1 MNKKTTG
8 NQLDNDISSAT
19 DKGKNAQEK
28 RFILTHRN
36 ESPTE
41 LALQAARYPDFDMPF
56 VINQIEGWQTA
67 RKKLPTWAAIDD
79 IIYPPHL
86 SLEQCSSEQTARYK
100 ASLVSR
106 LIGIQPVACGH
117 SQTTE
122 SQNRNEGTD
131 CRPVLT
137 DLTGGLGVD
146 FSFMARGLRATYVEQ
161 QPHLCQIARNNFRLL
176 DLKQAEIIDGDG
188 TNFLHE
194 LEFSTIIYLDPA
206 RRDNNGTKTVAIG
219 DCTPNLLEIKDE
231 LVEKSKYVIVKLSP
245 MLDWHKALEE
255 INESADIVREIHIVA
270 VRNECKELLF
280 VMGKRQDPL
289 RLYCV
294 NDDETF
300 TVELKNDAGNQ
311 ETGLQQEINI
321 GNFLYEPNAAIMKAG
336 CFEKLSVKYG
346 EGFLSHNSHLFISAD
361 EIDDFPGRSFKIEC
375 ISSLNKKELKK
386 NLKGIEAANITTRN
400 FPISVAELRKK
411 LKVKEG
417 GENYIFATSD
427 AKNNH
432 LLLVCKKT
440 KRR

>member
-1 MNKKTTG
+1 
-8 NQLDNDISSAT
+8 
-19 DKGKNAQEK
+19 
-28 RFILTHRN
+28 
-36 ESPTE
+36 
-41 LALQAARYPDFDMPF
+41 
-56 VINQIEGWQTA
+56 
-67 RKKLPTWAAIDD
+67 
-79 IIYPPHL
+79 
-86 SLEQCSSEQTARYK
+86 
-100 ASLVSR
+100 
-106 LIGIQPVACGH
+106 
-117 SQTTE
+117 
-122 SQNRNEGTD
+122 
-131 CRPVLT
+131 
-137 DLTGGLGVD
+137 
-146 FSFMARGLRATYVEQ
+146 
-161 QPHLCQIARNNFRLL
+161 
-176 DLKQAEIIDGDG
+176 
-188 TNFLHE
+188 
-194 LEFSTIIYLDPA
+194 
-206 RRDNNGTKTVAIG
+206 
-219 DCTPNLLEIKDE
+219 
-231 LVEKSKYVIVKLSP
+231 

-321 GNFLYEPNAAIMKAG
+321 GDFLYEPNAAIMKAG

>member
-1 MNKKTTG
+1 M
-8 NQLDNDISSAT
+8 
-19 DKGKNAQEK
+19 
-28 RFILTHRN
+28 
-36 ESPTE
+36 
-41 LALQAARYPDFDMPF
+41 
-56 VINQIEGWQTA
+56 
-67 RKKLPTWAAIDD
+67 
-79 IIYPPHL
+79 
-86 SLEQCSSEQTARYK
+86 
-100 ASLVSR
+100 VSR
-106 LIGIQPVACGH
+106 LIGIQPVVCGH

-122 SQNRNEGTD
+122 SQNRNKGTD
-131 CRPVLT
+131 CRPILT

-146 FSFMARGLRATYVEQ
+146 FSFMARGLRATYVEK

-188 TNFLHE
+188 TNFLHK

-206 RRDNNGTKTVAIG
+206 RRDNNGAKTVAID

-231 LVEKSKYVIVKLSP
+231 LVEKSKYAIAKLSP

-255 INESADIVREIHIVA
+255 LNESADIVREIHIVA

-321 GNFLYEPNAAIMKAG
+321 GDFLYEPNAAIMKAG
-336 CFEKLSVKYG
+336 CFGKLSVKYG
-346 EGFLSHNSHLFISAD
+346 AGFLSHNSHLFISAD